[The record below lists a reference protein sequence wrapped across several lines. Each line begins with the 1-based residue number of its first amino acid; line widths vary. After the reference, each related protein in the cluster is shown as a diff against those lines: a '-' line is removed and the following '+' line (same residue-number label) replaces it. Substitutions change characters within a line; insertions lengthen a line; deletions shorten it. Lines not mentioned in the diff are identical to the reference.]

1 MGVAGRASAG
11 VPAARGWPGLSVLD
25 SQRLLP
31 RSRFVAPDPPLSPT
45 SLPPRVETM
54 PKLQG
59 FEFWSRTLGG
69 ARHVVAPMVD
79 QSELAWRLLSRR
91 HGAQLCYT
99 PMLHA
104 QVFVRD
110 ANYRKENLYRAVC
123 PEDRPLIVQV
133 GGPRRRSG
141 AAQGSREGLQSAVP
155 VMPVSFQFC
164 ANDPE
169 VFVQAALLAQD
180 YCDAVDLNLGCPQMI
195 AKRGHYGAF
204 LQEEWELLQR
214 MSESAAGRVV
224 KVPEPGGPHA
234 LRQAAVRVTCPQ
246 NQPVGPEAA
255 SGSVLL
261 WGPGD
266 RATEGGCALRAHSL
280 GERLVFSSPV
290 VLAHEKLS
298 VPVTCKIRVFPEID
312 KTVRYAQMLENAG
325 CQLLTVH
332 GRTKEQ
338 KGPLSGAASWEHI
351 KAVRKAV
358 TIPVFANGNIR
369 CLHDVERC
377 IQDTG
382 VQGVMS
388 AEGNLHNPALFEGR
402 SPAVWELA
410 EEYLDLVRQHPCP
423 LSYVRAH
430 LFKLWHHTLQV
441 HQQLREE
448 LAKVKTLEGIAAVSQ
463 ELKLRCQAGAGLRA
477 GRPAWARALA
487 LTLTLTLTLTQGA
500 LGCCRRTCPG
510 RGREKSLRAACLFST
525 GSASPTSG
533 QGELQQQLRVGA
545 RGSHLFPER
554 CSLALR
560 SRCLP
565 PGIVQVRGGPVAE
578 ALRAAPECQV
588 REVRS
593 PNPSVC
599 SAASPQPEHSSG
611 SPSWAPPALPLPF
624 PPRPKKG
631 SQESGGARSK
641 RALEEEEG
649 GSEGLSRNKQKKQL
663 RNPRKTFDPSLR
675 PKYAKCDQCGNP
687 KGSRCVFDLCR
698 GCCKKRAFRE
708 TADCP
713 GHGLLFKTKLEKSL
727 AWKGAQPRLQEP
739 QQATSPKSWAVPWP
753 EGPPGAPL
761 PPSPPPGLPVKPDT
775 WETQHLPL
783 REPPAT

>member
-1 MGVAGRASAG
+1 
-11 VPAARGWPGLSVLD
+11 
-25 SQRLLP
+25 
-31 RSRFVAPDPPLSPT
+31 
-45 SLPPRVETM
+45 M

-110 ANYRKENLYRAVC
+110 ANYRKENLYCEVC
-123 PEDRPLIVQV
+123 PEDRPLIV
-133 GGPRRRSG
+133 
-141 AAQGSREGLQSAVP
+141 
-155 VMPVSFQFC
+155 QFC

-180 YCDAVDLNLGCPQMI
+180 YCDAIDLNLGCPQMI

-204 LQEEWELLQR
+204 LQEEWDLLQR
-214 MSESAAGRVV
+214 MI
-224 KVPEPGGPHA
+224 
-234 LRQAAVRVTCPQ
+234 L
-246 NQPVGPEAA
+246 
-255 SGSVLL
+255 
-261 WGPGD
+261 
-266 RATEGGCALRAHSL
+266 
-280 GERLVFSSPV
+280 
-290 VLAHEKLS
+290 LAHERLS

-312 KTVRYAQMLENAG
+312 KTVRYAQMLEKAG

-338 KGPLSGAASWEHI
+338 KGPMAGTASWEHI

-358 TIPVFANGNIR
+358 GIPVFANGNIR
-369 CLHDVERC
+369 CLQDVERC

-410 EEYLDLVRQHPCP
+410 EEYLDIVRQHPCP

-448 LAKVKTLEGIAAVSQ
+448 LAKVKTLEGVAAVSQ
-463 ELKLRCQAGAGLRA
+463 ALKLRCQEDMSRQQEGV
-477 GRPAWARALA
+477 RPADNLPAFHWICQPYIR
-487 LTLTLTLTLTQGA
+487 
-500 LGCCRRTCPG
+500 PG
-510 RGREKSLRAACLFST
+510 PRE
-525 GSASPTSG
+525 GSK
-533 QGELQQQLRVGA
+533 E
-545 RGSHLFPER
+545 
-554 CSLALR
+554 
-560 SRCLP
+560 
-565 PGIVQVRGGPVAE
+565 
-578 ALRAAPECQV
+578 
-588 REVRS
+588 
-593 PNPSVC
+593 N
-599 SAASPQPEHSSG
+599 
-611 SPSWAPPALPLPF
+611 
-624 PPRPKKG
+624 
-631 SQESGGARSK
+631 SGGRSK
-641 RALEEEEG
+641 RALEDEEG
-649 GSEGLSRNKQKKQL
+649 SMEGLSKNKLKKQL
-663 RNPRKTFDPSLR
+663 RNPHKTFDPSLK

-687 KGSRCVFDLCR
+687 KGNRCVFNLCR

-727 AWKGAQPRLQEP
+727 AWKGTQPGLQEA
-739 QQATSPKSWAVPWP
+739 QQVRPVT
-753 EGPPGAPL
+753 
-761 PPSPPPGLPVKPDT
+761 PSGFSEVVGSAL
-775 WETQHLPL
+775 
-783 REPPAT
+783 A